1 MSEISVDLANENV
14 SVIAEPNKL
23 RDEIR
28 ELNEQVESEQYNAR
42 RWREEYEKLRSN
54 HLRAVFQKEQ
64 TQNEHDEL
72 RAEVKR
78 LTKEIR
84 ELEESVDYEKSI
96 VNQWREQYEKLAPS
110 HDRLILKNEQLQKE
124 RDGLL
129 ATIHS
134 RVNGEKADI
143 DFANKEL
150 VKYQQACARLLAERM
165 QAEALTRVA
174 WEEGETLRAQLDY
187 AKAWRDRYQTLY
199 TEFRDNVKRAARN
212 RQLKAERRKEKQR
225 KRKLKRKYGS
235 AVDNGE
241 YGYVADWQ
249 YGYTIIGLYRQW
261 QRLRTSNPPLAQ
273 ALRER
278 LNEWKEAQRVK
289 TNPHRS

>member
-1 MSEISVDLANENV
+1 MSTTHLLDAARAVGELGAIALGLKLENENLKV
-14 SVIAEPNKL
+14 QLETAQRDRANCDALIRSLSDDFRSAERDSRAEINKL
-23 RDEIR
+23 RNEI
-28 ELNEQVESEQYNAR
+28 
-42 RWREEYEKLRSN
+42 K
-54 HLRAVFQKEQ
+54 
-64 TQNEHDEL
+64 
-72 RAEVKR
+72 
-78 LTKEIR
+78 

-96 VNQWREQYEKLAPS
+96 VSQWREQYEKLAPS
-110 HDRLILKNEQLQKE
+110 HDRLVLKTAQLQKE

-235 AVDNGE
+235 GLS
-241 YGYVADWQ
+241 VANWP

-261 QRLRTSNPPLAQ
+261 QRLRTINPPLAQ

-278 LNEWKEAQRVK
+278 LNEWKEAHRVK

>member
-1 MSEISVDLANENV
+1 MSTTHLLDAARAVGELGAIALGLKLENENLKV
-14 SVIAEPNKL
+14 QLETAQRDRANCDALIRSLSDDFRNSERDSRAEINKL
-23 RDEIR
+23 RNEI
-28 ELNEQVESEQYNAR
+28 
-42 RWREEYEKLRSN
+42 K
-54 HLRAVFQKEQ
+54 
-64 TQNEHDEL
+64 
-72 RAEVKR
+72 
-78 LTKEIR
+78 

-96 VNQWREQYEKLAPS
+96 VSQWREQYEKLAPS
-110 HDRLILKNEQLQKE
+110 HDRLVLKTAQLQKE

-212 RQLKAERRKEKQR
+212 RQLKAERRKEKRR
-225 KRKLKRKYGS
+225 KRELKRKYGS
-235 AVDNGE
+235 GLSVANW
-241 YGYVADWQ
+241 GYSYNILA
-249 YGYTIIGLYRQW
+249 LYQQW
-261 QRLRTSNPPLAQ
+261 QRLRTINPPLAQ

-278 LNEWKEAQRVK
+278 LNEWKEAHRVK
-289 TNPHRS
+289 TTPHRS

>member
-1 MSEISVDLANENV
+1 MSTTHLLDAARAVGELGAIALGLKLENENLKV
-14 SVIAEPNKL
+14 QLETAQRDRANCDALIRSLSDDFRNSERDSRAEINKL
-23 RDEIR
+23 RNEI
-28 ELNEQVESEQYNAR
+28 
-42 RWREEYEKLRSN
+42 K
-54 HLRAVFQKEQ
+54 
-64 TQNEHDEL
+64 
-72 RAEVKR
+72 
-78 LTKEIR
+78 

-96 VNQWREQYEKLAPS
+96 VSQWREQYEKLAPS
-110 HDRLILKNEQLQKE
+110 HDRLVLKTAQLQKE

-235 AVDNGE
+235 GLSVANW
-241 YGYVADWQ
+241 GYSYNILA
-249 YGYTIIGLYRQW
+249 LYQQW
-261 QRLRTSNPPLAQ
+261 QRLRTINPPLAQ

-278 LNEWKEAQRVK
+278 LNEWKEAHRVK
-289 TNPHRS
+289 TTPHRS